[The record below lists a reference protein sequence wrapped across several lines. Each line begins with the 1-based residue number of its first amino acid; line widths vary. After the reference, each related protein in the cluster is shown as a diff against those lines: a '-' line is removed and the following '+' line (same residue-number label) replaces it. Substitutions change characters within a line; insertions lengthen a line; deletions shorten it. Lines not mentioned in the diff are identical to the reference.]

1 MRLFGMAAA
10 ATLLVAQPVLADGVL
25 GVWKSQIND
34 EGNYLHVEMAPC
46 ASDAKL
52 VCGTIVK
59 AENVDPAK
67 GDKKRQAEL
76 MGKVMINDM
85 AADGANEWGDGTIWA
100 PDDEET
106 YSSTLELKGDV
117 LEVSGCVLGGLICRG
132 QDWTRVK

>member
-1 MRLFGMAAA
+1 MRIAGLAMCGL
-10 ATLLVAQPVLADGVL
+10 LLVVPAHASDVF
-25 GVWKSQIND
+25 GVWKSEVND
-34 EGNYLHVEMAPC
+34 EGNFLHVEMAPC

-52 VCGTIVK
+52 VCGTIIK
-59 AENVDPAK
+59 AANVVPEM

-85 AADGANEWGDGTIWA
+85 AADGANEWDDGTIWA

-106 YSSTLELKGDV
+106 YSSTMELKGNL

>member
-1 MRLFGMAAA
+1 MRLAVFAAA
-10 ATLLVAQPVLADGVL
+10 GVLLTLQTAMANDVL

-46 ASDAKL
+46 AADAKL
-52 VCGTIVK
+52 VCGTIIK

-117 LEVSGCVLGGLICRG
+117 LEVSGCVFGGLICRG